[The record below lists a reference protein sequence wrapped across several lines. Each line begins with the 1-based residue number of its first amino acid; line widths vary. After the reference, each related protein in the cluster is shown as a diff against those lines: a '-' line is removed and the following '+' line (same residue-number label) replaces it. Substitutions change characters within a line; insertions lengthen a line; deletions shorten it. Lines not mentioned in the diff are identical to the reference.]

1 MTSRASA
8 NGIEIAY
15 DTFGSPSG
23 RPLLLIM
30 GLASQ
35 MIHWDEEFCGLLA
48 DRGHYVIRFDNRDV
62 GESTH
67 LHDAGAPAPGTDAPY
82 LVGDMADDA
91 AGLLDALGLEAAHV
105 VGVSMGGMIAQSMA
119 IRHPGRVLS
128 LTSIMSTPSPQAAPP
143 TDAAMAALMSP
154 PSPDR
159 ETAIARALET
169 WKVIGS
175 PGYPL
180 DEERIARIAGLSYDR
195 AYDPAGVARQLTAII
210 SSGDRAPRLKELSVP
225 ALVLHGEQDQLVPP
239 AGGIATADA
248 IPGARLVTYPGMGHD
263 LPRALWG
270 DFVAEISTLTS
281 AVR

>member
-1 MTSRASA
+1 
-8 NGIEIAY
+8 
-15 DTFGSPSG
+15 
-23 RPLLLIM
+23 M

-35 MIHWDEEFCGLLA
+35 LIHWDEDFCGMLA
-48 DRGHYVIRFDNRDV
+48 DRGHHVIRFDNRDV

-67 LHDAGAPAPGTDAPY
+67 LHDAGPSVPGGAAPY
-82 LVGDMADDA
+82 LIGDMADDA
-91 AGLLDALGLEAAHV
+91 AGLLDALGLDSAHV

-119 IRHPGRVLS
+119 VRHPRRVRS

-143 TDAAMAALMSP
+143 TEAAMAALMSP

-180 DEERIARIAGLSYDR
+180 DEERIARVAGLSYDR

-210 SSGDRAPRLKELSVP
+210 ASGDRAPQLKELSLP
-225 ALVLHGEQDQLVPP
+225 ALVLHGEEDQLVPLS
-239 AGGIATADA
+239 GGIATAEA
-248 IPGARLVTYPGMGHD
+248 VPGAKLVTFPGMGHD
-263 LPRALWG
+263 LPRALWPEIVDAISG
-270 DFVAEISTLTS
+270 LTAAAE
-281 AVR
+281 R